1 MEFLIRLTYYSSF
14 LITGLLNL
22 FYLYSGI
29 YNRNVDQSTIWMKRI
44 LALTAFPAAY
54 LLYKAYQ
61 HGEIE
66 GNFYKGLLFIAMVW
80 ILWAFAIGISYTLYR
95 VKG

>member
-14 LITGLLNL
+14 LITGILNL

-29 YNRNVDQSTIWMKRI
+29 FNRSVDLYTIWMKRI
-44 LALTAFPAAY
+44 IALTTFPAAY
-54 LLYKAYQ
+54 LLYRAYQ

-66 GNFYKGLLFIAMVW
+66 GNFYKGLLFVAMVW
-80 ILWAFAIGISYTLYR
+80 LLWALTIGISYVVFR
-95 VKG
+95 IKG